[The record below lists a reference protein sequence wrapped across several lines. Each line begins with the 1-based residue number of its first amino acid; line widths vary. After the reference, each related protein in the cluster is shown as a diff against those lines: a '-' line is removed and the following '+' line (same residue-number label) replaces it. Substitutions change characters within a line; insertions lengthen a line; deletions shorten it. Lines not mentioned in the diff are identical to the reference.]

1 LQVSAVFPPANPGLS
16 NHNIM
21 STISSVSSSS
31 SSDAAAIYREN
42 LARVQT
48 EKQAANAVAAKASTS
63 AASAPVADVDHD
75 GDSQ

>member
-1 LQVSAVFPPANPGLS
+1 MLAGLGGLPPANPDLLT
-16 NHNIM
+16 NNIM

-42 LARVQT
+42 LARVQA
-48 EKQAANAVAAKASTS
+48 EKQAASATKASTP